1 MKSVSELFLK
11 DDISLSK
18 IKPDNIE
25 KPKTH
30 NINLFMNYNQGGK
43 RGRKSEVE
51 RKRLSEECKFK
62 IQRKDFIIEFD

>member
-1 MKSVSELFLK
+1 MKSVPELILK
-11 DDISLSK
+11 EEISL
-18 IKPDNIE
+18 PDNIE
-25 KPKTH
+25 KPNTH

-62 IQRKDFIIEFD
+62 IQRKTFYIDFD